1 MTTRWHQQQTSVTIE
16 RSVKYGITLA
26 LLLSLCDPAL
36 ADRPAEDLL
45 ERVGAVY
52 SGAKSYHFLAREQT
66 VTKGDGAEK
75 MTRLVAMTA
84 LDGEGRTRV
93 EFDDR
98 VNGGAAVDD
107 GVNRWVYVPSL
118 KKYAKLPS
126 KGTANPAVPGLNF
139 EAIAKRFTGRYA
151 IVGERI
157 IQAKISGNEP
167 QSVNDET
174 VDCVIVDVEYGPPPG
189 LRDGEIKRRFWI
201 DRRSLLIVREHSVAS
216 METPQAEGRVEVT
229 QDIFFDIAHAGKP
242 VSRELFY
249 FVPPSD
255 ALMVESFSGT
265 NDTLGGDAA
274 EPAPDFT
281 LTDFDGESVQLSS
294 LRGKVVLLDF
304 WATWCG
310 PCRYDMP
317 FVQQLYEE
325 LKPRGLEVYG
335 VNAEGNNKAVS
346 YLNQFGYTFPNLID
360 RSMTAARLY
369 NISAIPTFI
378 VIDRQGKLSSYM
390 KGTRSVDQLRAAI
403 MKAGL

>member
-1 MTTRWHQQQTSVTIE
+1 M
-16 RSVKYGITLA
+16 KYGITLA
-26 LLLSLCDPAL
+26 LLLSLCDLAL
-36 ADRPAEDLL
+36 ADRAAEDLL
-45 ERVGAVY
+45 ERVGEVY
-52 SGAKSYHFLAREQT
+52 GGAKSYHFLAREQT
-66 VTKGDGAEK
+66 VTKGEGAEK
-75 MTRLVAMTA
+75 STRLVAMTA
-84 LDGEGRTRV
+84 RDAQGRTRV

-98 VNGGAAVDD
+98 VNGGAAIDD
-107 GVNRWVYVPSL
+107 GVNRWVYVPSM

-126 KGTANPAVPGLNF
+126 TGKSNPAVPGLNF
-139 EAIAKRFTGRYA
+139 EAISKRFIGRYA
-151 IVGERI
+151 IIGERV
-157 IQAKISGNEP
+157 IQANINGTES

-174 VDCVIVDVEYGPPPG
+174 VDCVLVDVEYSPPPG

-216 METPQAEGRVEVT
+216 MGGQRADGRVEVT
-229 QDIFFDIAHAGKP
+229 QDIFFDIAQAGKP
-242 VSRELFY
+242 VSREVFQ
-249 FVPPSD
+249 FIPPKD
-255 ALMVESFSGT
+255 ARMVESFSAA
-265 NDTLGGDAA
+265 NDQLSGGSS

-281 LTDFDGESVQLSS
+281 LTDFDGNSVQLST

-325 LKPRGLEVYG
+325 LKPQGLEVFG

-346 YLNQFGYTFPNLID
+346 YLNQFGYTFPTLID
-360 RSMTAARLY
+360 RSMDVARLY

-378 VIDRQGKLSSYM
+378 VIDRQGRLASYM
-390 KGTRSVDQLRAAI
+390 KGTRGIDQLRLAI

>member
-1 MTTRWHQQQTSVTIE
+1 M
-16 RSVKYGITLA
+16 KYGITLA
-26 LLLSLCDPAL
+26 LLLSLCDLAL
-36 ADRPAEDLL
+36 ADRAAEDLL
-45 ERVGAVY
+45 ERVGEVY
-52 SGAKSYHFLAREQT
+52 GGAKSYHFLAREQT
-66 VTKGDGAEK
+66 VTKGEGAEK
-75 MTRLVAMTA
+75 STRLVAMTA
-84 LDGEGRTRV
+84 RDAQGRTRV

-98 VNGGAAVDD
+98 VNGGAAIDD
-107 GVNRWVYVPSL
+107 GVNRWIYVPSM

-126 KGTANPAVPGLNF
+126 TGDSNPAVPGLNF
-139 EAIAKRFTGRYA
+139 EAISKRFIGRYA
-151 IVGERI
+151 IIGERV
-157 IQAKISGNEP
+157 IQANINGTEP

-174 VDCVIVDVEYGPPPG
+174 VDCVLVDVEYSPPPG

-201 DRRSLLIVREHSVAS
+201 DRRSLVIVREHSVAS
-216 METPQAEGRVEVT
+216 MGGQRADGRVEVT

-242 VSRELFY
+242 VSREVFQ
-249 FVPPSD
+249 FVPPKD
-255 ALMVESFSGT
+255 AQMVESFSAA
-265 NDTLGGDAA
+265 NDQLSGGSS

-281 LTDFDGESVQLSS
+281 LTDFDGNSVQLSA

-325 LKPRGLEVYG
+325 LKPQGLEVFG

-346 YLNQFGYTFPNLID
+346 YLNQFGYTFPTLID
-360 RSMTAARLY
+360 RSMDVARLY

-378 VIDRQGKLSSYM
+378 VIDRQGRLASYM
-390 KGTRSVDQLRAAI
+390 KGTRSIDQLRLAI